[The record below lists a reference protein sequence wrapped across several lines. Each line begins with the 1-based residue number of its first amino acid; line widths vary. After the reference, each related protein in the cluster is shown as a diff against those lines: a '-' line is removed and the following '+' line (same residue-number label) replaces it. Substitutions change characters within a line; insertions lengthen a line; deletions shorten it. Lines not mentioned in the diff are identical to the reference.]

1 MSSEKK
7 SIAIIGAS
15 TNRAKYGNMA
25 VRAYAKQG
33 FTVYPVTPSADEIEG
48 HKAYQTITD
57 IPGDVD
63 IASLYLPPAVGLQ
76 LLQQIADKKV
86 KELFVNPGAESD
98 ELMEKAKALGL
109 NAMAACSILAVGMRP
124 EEV

>member
-1 MSSEKK
+1 MSSEKQ
-7 SIAIIGAS
+7 SIAIVGAS
-15 TNRAKYGNMA
+15 TKRKKYGNMA

-33 FTVYPVTPSADEIEG
+33 FTVYPVTPNADEVEG
-48 HKAYQTITD
+48 HKAYRTIAD

-63 IASLYLPPAVGLQ
+63 IVSLYVPAVVGVK

-86 KELFVNPGAESD
+86 KEIFVNPGAESD

-109 NAMAACSILAVGMRP
+109 NAMVVCSILAVGMRP